1 MPVLLFVVYPYMLW
15 SVWYETVT
23 GHRVIASKPE

>member
-1 MPVLLFVVYPYMLW
+1 MPVLLYVVFPYVLW

-23 GHRVIASKPE
+23 GHRVSASKSE